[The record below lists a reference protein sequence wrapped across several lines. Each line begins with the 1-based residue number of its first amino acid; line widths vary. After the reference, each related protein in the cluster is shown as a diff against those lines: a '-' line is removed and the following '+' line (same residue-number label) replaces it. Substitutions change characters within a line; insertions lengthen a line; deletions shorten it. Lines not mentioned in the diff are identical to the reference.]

1 LTSSELQKRQPGLP
15 SWVPDWSLNS
25 KTSRL
30 GWSFFSASRGS
41 SAELRFG
48 SGFSTLN
55 AMSIFID
62 TLDNVSSPWNLHQSK
77 GTKAKNVEAAAK
89 SFLLEIK
96 CLTRLESQQNTRHHN
111 IAKAVWSTSIAGL
124 ELADDGK

>member
-1 LTSSELQKRQPGLP
+1 SDPRDKIYSILGFANDAPQLGIYPDYSRASHEVYTDVAARLLQNHQNLGLLASSELQKRQPGLP

-48 SGFSTLN
+48 SGFSTLD
-55 AMSIFID
+55 AMGIF
-62 TLDNVSSPWNLHQSK
+62 
-77 GTKAKNVEAAAK
+77 
-89 SFLLEIK
+89 
-96 CLTRLESQQNTRHHN
+96 
-111 IAKAVWSTSIAGL
+111 
-124 ELADDGK
+124 